1 MEEVPLGLRPVSMVG
16 TTALSM
22 DVIPDDED
30 DLTLGSSHGNS
41 SANGT
46 VSCKQ
51 LATANMNSC
60 QLFWIRIAPSTGM
73 CH

>member
-1 MEEVPLGLRPVSMVG
+1 MIG

-30 DLTLGSSHGNS
+30 DLTLDSSHGNS
-41 SANGT
+41 SADGT

-51 LATANMNSC
+51 LATANTNNSEI
-60 QLFWIRIAPSTGM
+60 FWIRTAHPTGM

>member
-1 MEEVPLGLRPVSMVG
+1 MTATS
-16 TTALSM
+16 ALSM

-30 DLTLGSSHGNS
+30 DLTLGSPHGNS

-60 QLFWIRIAPSTGM
+60 EPFWVRTAPSTGM
-73 CH
+73 YH